1 MQNQNNLKGLGLM
14 NLSMKWLGSYVKS
27 DMPLKDNSHTF
38 TMRVPTYLEQF

>member
-1 MQNQNNLKGLGLM
+1 M

-38 TMRVPTYLEQF
+38 TMSVPTYLEQL